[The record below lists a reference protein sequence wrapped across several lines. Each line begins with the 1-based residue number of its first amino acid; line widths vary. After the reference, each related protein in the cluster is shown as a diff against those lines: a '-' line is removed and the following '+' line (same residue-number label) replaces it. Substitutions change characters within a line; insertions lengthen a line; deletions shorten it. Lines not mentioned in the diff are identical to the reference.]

1 MSKSISNYKKL
12 NKKLFSKIKSDA
24 KILLEFNNW
33 QPLHISF
40 SYLANFLA
48 NKLNAS
54 IVSYPGYK
62 LISEELESSFIK
74 KIKFYLGKKLWLRT
88 FGVYNSFGVSDIF
101 NPSIDKS
108 IEQRAKK
115 KFTEIKKKI
124 KTRQDIL
131 NIKLENIYI
140 GDLIYDTYLAKKY
153 QQSILLKKILN
164 FT

>member
-48 NKLNAS
+48 NKFNAS

-62 LISEELESSFIK
+62 LISEELESPFIK
-74 KIKFYLGKKLWLRT
+74 K
-88 FGVYNSFGVSDIF
+88 
-101 NPSIDKS
+101 
-108 IEQRAKK
+108 
-115 KFTEIKKKI
+115 
-124 KTRQDIL
+124 
-131 NIKLENIYI
+131 
-140 GDLIYDTYLAKKY
+140 
-153 QQSILLKKILN
+153 LN
-164 FT
+164 FI